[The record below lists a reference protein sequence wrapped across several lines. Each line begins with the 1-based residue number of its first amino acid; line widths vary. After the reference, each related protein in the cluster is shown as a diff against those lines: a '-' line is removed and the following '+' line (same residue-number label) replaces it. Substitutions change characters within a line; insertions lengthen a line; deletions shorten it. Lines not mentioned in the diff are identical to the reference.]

1 MMPRQGVLAATCRI
15 TVLVATALCVH
26 SVAGAAATVS
36 RTASL
41 RPYVYSEPPVQPV
54 PSAAQVA
61 VDAFQRSFAANA
73 RASQAVVAITALAA
87 LAAGFVHP
95 TAATKLPTALTILA
109 TTQCGFSDS
118 CMAVPWWLSLSPTTS
133 SSSGGVPL
141 TLVFASAL
149 LLVAQLTNLLLHHVA
164 QERIALRKRVGSAA
178 LALTCFLSPT
188 VASMSTTALLHLS
201 SAQGGG
207 GTWTVV
213 AALYALGEVT
223 CIVALLAVY
232 LARGVGLIPHVP
244 GKAMNRIAE
253 ASPLF
258 AYQNAISQ
266 TRNVN
271 VMPCR
276 LLVIEDLAISCL
288 VAVVGGLRPGAPSC
302 TLIAVT
308 QFGLVAA
315 HGFFVFLYSPLR
327 KRVDAVSHA
336 VLSGFLVL
344 ISLCAI
350 IVTANDTSKP
360 VLGYLVAALIVAQI
374 VTMLVCVA
382 QATRRALVVSEV
394 TLEQARLRRSRNIEL
409 GLPLRFVPTGKAA
422 APMTASPLL
431 LDLGVQREAANP
443 LDRVGGMPR
452 LGTRLVTEVRVA
464 AIPADP
470 LAISSDDSSGSVTP
484 RSSTPVPTGHFNED
498 TMRVLSQLSPTL
510 RRELLDGAGVVDTS
524 ACPVAWQRSFVPAAP
539 HHDRPAQRSPR
550 RPRSPSLERRQRE
563 GRGS

>member
-15 TVLVATALCVH
+15 TLLVATAVCVH
-26 SVAGAAATVS
+26 GVVGAAATVS

-95 TAATKLPTALTILA
+95 TAATKLPTALTIIA

-133 SSSGGVPL
+133 SGSGVPL

-149 LLVAQLTNLLLHHVA
+149 LLVAQLSNLLLHHVA
-164 QERIALRKRVGSAA
+164 QERIALRKGVGSAA

-188 VASMSTTALLHLS
+188 VAGMSTAALLHLS

-253 ASPLF
+253 SSPLF

-276 LLVIEDLAISCL
+276 LLVIEDLAVSCL
-288 VAVVGGLRPGAPSC
+288 VAVVGGL
-302 TLIAVT
+302 
-308 QFGLVAA
+308 
-315 HGFFVFLYSPLR
+315 
-327 KRVDAVSHA
+327 HA
-336 VLSGFLVL
+336 VLSGLVVL
-344 ISLCAI
+344 TSLCAI

-382 QATRRALVVSEV
+382 QATRRVLVVSEV

-431 LDLGVQREAANP
+431 CDLGVQREAANP

-470 LAISSDDSSGSVTP
+470 LAISSGDSSGSVTP
-484 RSSTPVPTGHFNED
+484 HSTTPVPTGHFNED

-524 ACPVAWQRSFVPAAP
+524 ACPVAWQRSFVPAPP

>member
-1 MMPRQGVLAATCRI
+1 M
-15 TVLVATALCVH
+15 
-26 SVAGAAATVS
+26 
-36 RTASL
+36 
-41 RPYVYSEPPVQPV
+41 
-54 PSAAQVA
+54 
-61 VDAFQRSFAANA
+61 RSKTNSFIANA
-73 RASQAVVAITALAA
+73 RVSQAVIAITALAA

-95 TAATKLPTALTILA
+95 TAATKLPTALTIFA

-133 SSSGGVPL
+133 SGSGVPL

-149 LLVAQLTNLLLHHVA
+149 LLVAQLSNLLLHQVA
-164 QERIALRKRVGSAA
+164 QERISLRKGVGSAA

-188 VASMSTTALLHLS
+188 VASMSITALVHTS

-207 GTWTVV
+207 GTWTVM

-258 AYQNAISQ
+258 AYQNAITQ

-276 LLVIEDLAISCL
+276 LLVIEDLAVSCL

-302 TLIAVT
+302 TLVAVT

-315 HGFFVFLYSPLR
+315 HGFLVFLYSPLR
-327 KRVDAVSHA
+327 KRVDAISHA
-336 VLSGFLVL
+336 VLSGLLVL
-344 ISLCAI
+344 AGVCAI

-360 VLGYLVAALIVAQI
+360 ILGYLVAALIVAQI

-382 QATRRALVVSEV
+382 QATRRGLVVSEV

-484 RSSTPVPTGHFNED
+484 HASTPVPTGHFNED

-539 HHDRPAQRSPR
+539 HHGRPAQRSPR

-563 GRGS
+563 GRAS